1 MGKRILLWVAAAV
14 TSFCALAVSCLFFRA
29 VWDRIPEPTEPPAP
43 IASAPPETLPPPSEP
58 EPEVDWRLILVN
70 PWNPL
75 PQDYQVDL
83 ADLGDGFFI
92 DQRVYPALTAML
104 EAARAEGLS
113 PMVRS
118 AYRTHETQQALY
130 DNKVERL
137 INQGYS
143 SEDAPREAARWVA
156 YPGTSEHEAGLA
168 LDIVSESYRDLVEA
182 QADTPEQQW
191 LMANAHRF
199 GFILRYPKEKQDI
212 TGIGYEPWHYRY
224 VGEEAAEEIH
234 TGNLCLEE
242 YLSQPPP
249 PAG

>member
-1 MGKRILLWVAAAV
+1 MGKRILLRVAAAV

-29 VWDRIPEPTEPPAP
+29 VWDRIPEPTEPSAP

-58 EPEVDWRLILVN
+58 EPEADWRLILVN
-70 PWNPL
+70 PRNPL

-199 GFILRYPKEKQDI
+199 GFILRYPEEKQEI

-224 VGEEAAEEIH
+224 VGPEAAERIYA
-234 TGNLCLEE
+234 GNLCLEE
-242 YLSQPPP
+242 YLDTI
-249 PAG
+249 